1 MLDESDLDQSDDT
14 EDIVVDETYYDET
27 TGELA
32 YRWRDPLRP
41 TGIGDDSDTW
51 Y

>member
-1 MLDESDLDQSDDT
+1 MLDESDLDQTDG
-14 EDIVVDETYYDET
+14 EDISIDETYYDET
-27 TGELA
+27 TGDLA

-41 TGIGDDSDTW
+41 AGIGDDQDSW

>member
-1 MLDESDLDQSDDT
+1 MLDESDLDQTDDAG
-14 EDIVVDETYYDET
+14 DGSLDESYYDET

-32 YRWRDPLRP
+32 YRWLDPLRP
-41 TGIGDDSDTW
+41 TGIGDDQDTW

>member
-1 MLDESDLDQSDDT
+1 MIDESDLDQTDS
-14 EDIVVDETYYDET
+14 EDFFIDETYYDET
-27 TGELA
+27 IGDLA

-41 TGIGDDSDTW
+41 TGIGDDEDSW

>member
-1 MLDESDLDQSDDT
+1 MLDESDLDQTDG
-14 EDIVVDETYYDET
+14 EDISIDEMYYEET
-27 TGELA
+27 TGDLA
-32 YRWRDPLRP
+32 YRWLDPLRP

>member
-1 MLDESDLDQSDDT
+1 MLDESDLDQSDDP
-14 EDIVVDETYYDET
+14 EDISVDEAFYDET
-27 TGELA
+27 TGDLA

-41 TGIGDDSDTW
+41 TGIGDAEDSW